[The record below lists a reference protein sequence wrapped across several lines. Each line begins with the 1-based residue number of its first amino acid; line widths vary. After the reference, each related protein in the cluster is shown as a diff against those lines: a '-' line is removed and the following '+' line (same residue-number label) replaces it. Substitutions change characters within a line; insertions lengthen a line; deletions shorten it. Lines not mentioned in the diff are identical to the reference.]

1 MSKNKSKN
9 NKPKFELEQSL
20 LLRAHPVIPIKILPI
35 HESGTQLKHDNSC
48 YYAVDETL
56 HKEEEKPSMIKKF
69 ITFFKFKWV
78 ISLTPYS

>member
-1 MSKNKSKN
+1 MVNNKSKD
-9 NKPKFELEQSL
+9 KKVKITQPL
-20 LLRAHPVIPIKILPI
+20 LLRVHPVIPIKILPI

-78 ISLTPYS
+78 LPLTPYS